1 MDEVAMKVLSP
12 RIQRWSSMLEDFKFI
27 EVRKE
32 ISRYFALSLNGQSF
46 EDAYNELQR
55 ANCQGASTIST
66 MSLIDTIM
74 VSSLRC
80 EWGNDVA
87 DLVKKCLFNH

>member
-1 MDEVAMKVLSP
+1 MYEVALKVLSP

-46 EDAYNELQR
+46 EDAYNELQ
-55 ANCQGASTIST
+55 
-66 MSLIDTIM
+66 
-74 VSSLRC
+74 
-80 EWGNDVA
+80 
-87 DLVKKCLFNH
+87 

>member
-32 ISRYFALSLNGQSF
+32 ISRYFALNLYGQSF

-55 ANCQGASTIST
+55 ANHQGASTIST
-66 MSLIDTIM
+66 MSLIDMVM
-74 VSSLRC
+74 VSLLRY
-80 EWGNDVA
+80 EFGNDVA
-87 DLVKKCLFNH
+87 DLVKECLFNH